1 MPYTDKIPMT
11 CTLLPCC
18 FVSPKVACCP
28 KLGDLMEGS
37 GKEFGAPEDVVTD
50 AELDDGLD
58 TVEIEAIERK

>member
-1 MPYTDKIPMT
+1 
-11 CTLLPCC
+11 
-18 FVSPKVACCP
+18 
-28 KLGDLMEGS
+28 MEGS